1 MTIIWCMVPEIWS
14 ATDRILSFWASFC
27 YFIPLTTLK
36 KPPGDII
43 ILHKCTKNH
52 DHMLKCSW
60 DMVHD
65 WCNFYFSFWAIF
77 FFFIPLTTWKI
88 KNFKKSKKLLE
99 ISSFYT
105 CVPRIMITWCTV
117 PEIWCATGRRTDGLM
132 DGRMNGWKKWHIEWV
147 PHLKISK
154 EIAIAQITY

>member
-1 MTIIWCMVPEIWS
+1 MNISKQKKNPWRYHHFTQVYQKSWS
-14 ATDRILSFWASFC
+14 YA
-27 YFIPLTTLK
+27 
-36 KPPGDII
+36 
-43 ILHKCTKNH
+43 
-52 DHMLKCSW
+52 KCSW

-77 FFFIPLTTWKI
+77 WIFIPLTTWKI